1 MAILCQG
8 IREGTY
14 KMPLERC
21 SQHCN
26 IYGYKCVLYW
36 ICLIPGIYAL
46 YHLVCVPTLVARAA
60 AALMGLSCRELRRSL
75 CWNFAPAWSRSI
87 IILCINTRMLPASII
102 VILRMR
108 NYHFANSNLPT
119 GMRQLVTSDSSL
131 CSEVWSWIWSWNPT
145 KIILIMRD
153 VWGFLS
159 EEH

>member
-1 MAILCQG
+1 
-8 IREGTY
+8 
-14 KMPLERC
+14 MPLERC

-102 VILRMR
+102 VIRRMR
-108 NYHFANSNLPT
+108 NCHFVYSNLPT
-119 GMRQLVTSDSSL
+119 GFDHDSEADTRPKSSSSCGMPEDSS
-131 CSEVWSWIWSWNPT
+131 VRNI
-145 KIILIMRD
+145 K
-153 VWGFLS
+153 VGFLNPYPS
-159 EEH
+159 HRRTPTGMHY